1 MIINNKISNN
11 KKVNKAIKI
20 TKQTKKNKNSIIKK
34 IIRIKIINKPIK
46 RNRIQI
52 NKINKRRNK
61 K

>member
-1 MIINNKISNN
+1 MIINNKSKNS

-20 TKQTKKNKNSIIKK
+20 TNQTKKNKNSIKK
-34 IIRIKIINKPIK
+34 IIRIKIVNKSIK

>member
-1 MIINNKISNN
+1 MIINNKSKNS

-20 TKQTKKNKNSIIKK
+20 TNQTKKNKNSIKK
-34 IIRIKIINKPIK
+34 IIRIKIVNKSIK

-52 NKINKRRNK
+52 YKINKRRNK